1 MELKL
6 SHVLEQVSHR
16 FTPEHYKQDGSIR
29 SEKGKIEYQRV
40 STAISNL
47 VTADVDKFWVVTFD
61 HFFISCSSERR
72 DDLLFYVK
80 YDTKNVRHTYIHIVM
95 LFLIQQK
102 KDEVYVLR
110 KDSKS
115 LPELVRHTQSYSSSF
130 MINLGAQIHTSFGM
144 RLYT

>member
-1 MELKL
+1 M
-6 SHVLEQVSHR
+6 
-16 FTPEHYKQDGSIR
+16 
-29 SEKGKIEYQRV
+29 
-40 STAISNL
+40 
-47 VTADVDKFWVVTFD
+47 VTVDVDKFWVETFD
-61 HFFISCSSERR
+61 HFFISCSSEIR

-80 YDTKNVRHTYIHIVM
+80 YDAKNVRHTYIHTVM

-102 KDEVYVLR
+102 KDEVHVLR